1 MYNFHICTMHLN
13 IIKVLF
19 LAGETSPLRW

>member
-1 MYNFHICTMHLN
+1 MHLN